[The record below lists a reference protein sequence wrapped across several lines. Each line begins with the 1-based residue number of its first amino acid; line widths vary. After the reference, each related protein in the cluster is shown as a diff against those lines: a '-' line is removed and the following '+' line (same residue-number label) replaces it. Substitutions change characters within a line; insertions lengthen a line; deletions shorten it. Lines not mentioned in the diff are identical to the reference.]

1 MMGPAKN
8 GRLGAGPNGRGTK
21 FTFVLPNCATAA
33 LPDANKAVNLC
44 NGGARTSGNPTLGSG
59 CKNVECL
66 SKTIAETAVVD
77 NPIANRTLQALFAR
91 DVRTG

>member
-44 NGGARTSGNPTLGSG
+44 NGGARTSRNPDFGFWLQ
-59 CKNVECL
+59 KRRVPP
-66 SKTIAETAVVD
+66 KTIVETAVVD
-77 NPIANRTLQALFAR
+77 NPIANRT
-91 DVRTG
+91 